1 MKKTMMLTT
10 ALAAVLVLAGC
21 GGEDASGPEKTVTQ
35 TVAPAPEPE
44 PAPAPTASEHPIL
57 AAAWDQQTAEDQYNM
72 CFGWGYD
79 RETMI
84 DTFFAE
90 AGGSLNIT
98 RTDVIE
104 FFDGKCG

>member
-1 MKKTMMLTT
+1 MKKTTMLTT

-21 GGEDASGPEKTVTQ
+21 GGDASGHEETVTQ
-35 TVAPAPEPE
+35 TVAPAPEP
-44 PAPAPTASEHPIL
+44 ASSGDLIL
-57 AAAWDQQTAEDQYNM
+57 QMAWDRQSEEAQYTM

-79 RETMI
+79 QETMI

-98 RTDVIE
+98 RAEVIE